1 MEVERVESDGGNR
14 CSVSEW
20 KWKVYEEISSR
31 ASLLDSFLLAE
42 VISHL

>member
-1 MEVERVESDGGNR
+1 LRVMAAIAAVFPSGNGR
-14 CSVSEW
+14 F
-20 KWKVYEEISSR
+20 YEEISSR